1 MSLQTFHTEFDE
13 REVSLTALLVD
24 GKPWFKGVEAAA
36 ALGYKKPRN
45 AVSAHVD
52 DEDKNVLEYL
62 RGPVLGPPTNGNEGA
77 TVYISESGL
86 YSLIMTSK
94 LPHANAFKR

>member
-13 REVSLTALLVD
+13 HEVSLTALLVD

-45 AVSAHVD
+45 AVNAHVD
-52 DEDKNVLEYL
+52 NEEKNALEYL
-62 RGPVLGPPTNGNEGA
+62 RGPILGPPQTA
-77 TVYISESGL
+77 TREPLCTFLKV
-86 YSLIMTSK
+86 
-94 LPHANAFKR
+94 AFIR